1 MLLTFALLISQNILS
16 LLLPYQ
22 NSLKTHINEMLDL
35 DLIKQ
40 QADHGILDI
49 SKLAQSIVGFLS
61 KMCAPA
67 RDEQAKKILLNEDIV
82 DLFRWADKKLEI
94 WINKRHEFELEPVL
108 LFPIFIQGS
117 V

>member
-1 MLLTFALLISQNILS
+1 MLIVVLLFPQNILS

-22 NSLKTHINEMLDL
+22 NSLRAHINEILDL

-67 RDEQAKKILLNEDIV
+67 RDEQAKKILQNEDIV
-82 DLFRWADKKLEI
+82 DLFK
-94 WINKRHEFELEPVL
+94 
-108 LFPIFIQGS
+108 
-117 V
+117 

>member
-1 MLLTFALLISQNILS
+1 
-16 LLLPYQ
+16 
-22 NSLKTHINEMLDL
+22 MLDL

-82 DLFRWADKKLEI
+82 DLFRWADKKLENMNEQKAWVWAWTCI
-94 WINKRHEFELEPVL
+94 IVSYFHSGKCLAW
-108 LFPIFIQGS
+108 
-117 V
+117 

>member
-1 MLLTFALLISQNILS
+1 MLALGGHNFLKNFTLTWGRFVIMLLTFALLISQNILS

-82 DLFRWADKKLEI
+82 DLFR
-94 WINKRHEFELEPVL
+94 
-108 LFPIFIQGS
+108 
-117 V
+117 